1 MTNKKENAV
10 LADNENVVANEQVQ
24 VMAVDMEEEIE
35 VTGSTITL
43 FREQI
48 KRDKVYNNFYV
59 NVTAFGT
66 VMKAYFVVKDIGAYK
81 LVDIIFGQS
90 NQVEMSVD
98 VMRRKDMNSN
108 KTVKSLVYKIER
120 LDDNGYGLSLAMRPN
135 ADSDRSILEYY
146 AKAVLKLSI

>member
-10 LADNENVVANEQVQ
+10 LADNENVVANDQVQ

-48 KRDKVYNNFYV
+48 KRDKLYNNFYV

-66 VMKAYFVVKDIGAYK
+66 VLTAYLVVKDIGAYK

-90 NQVEMSVD
+90 NQVEMSLD

-120 LDDNGYGLSLAMRPN
+120 LDENGYGLSLAMRPN
-135 ADSDRSILEYY
+135 TDSDRSILEYY
-146 AKAVLKLSI
+146 AKAFLKLSI